1 MAVGDILNEGVA
13 ARPLRAAAW
22 LRPLIWTAAAI
33 VTLAVAIAP
42 DLIDLPRPQGALV
55 FDRASYTPV
64 NGSARDVTMPH
75 AIYISFREVL
85 PSVRYVFKFEPQA
98 GAQDDL
104 HVYVPSFN
112 RRIKLSVN
120 GSVFFDSETE
130 TIWTGAFISSSSL
143 IQIPRAILVAGQN
156 ALTIDVF
163 DVDRFAVPVHLSE
176 VYVGTAAALSWPF
189 KLRVFFQSQL
199 KIMALAVHF
208 VFGVGLIAAYFFRPK
223 DPLYSWLAVFLIVN
237 MLIAIGM
244 LIGWQPAVRSF
255 VLLFTVLAPAMGLL
269 FIGFSLA
276 LVGLR
281 PPKMLA
287 YMAIAITGALVPF
300 TFVDTTFSKIVL
312 AAIGGGVT
320 IASLCAAAMVFA
332 WSAIRR
338 GDTDAGLMLP
348 SAFLLVWFAVRDT
361 FVMAT
366 LPAHGFNLL
375 IPYVRPVFFSFLTVV
390 LLRRIGVTLD
400 QLDRANENL
409 SMRLA
414 EREAEL
420 AIFHRQ
426 EKAKTA
432 HLVREQE
439 RHRLTHDLHDG
450 ISGHLA
456 SIIALSERTGDKS
469 TEQAAR
475 EALNDLRLVI
485 YSLDL
490 DDSELPVALANFRDR
505 LIPQLHR
512 LGIELDWS
520 IAGLPEVSG
529 VTPGNALAILRILQE
544 AVTNAVKH
552 GPARRIVIRAS
563 AAAGDKV
570 MITVE
575 NDGRAF
581 SESGTGQSLGG
592 HGLGNMRRRAAGLQ
606 GDVTIDALPHG
617 TRLTL
622 LLPRRFPAFDDE
634 AAT

>member
-1 MAVGDILNEGVA
+1 MAVGDILNGRIA
-13 ARPLRAAAW
+13 ARPERAAAW
-22 LRPLIWTAAAI
+22 LRPLIWAAVAV
-33 VTLAVAIAP
+33 VTLVVAIAP
-42 DLIDLPRPQGALV
+42 DVIDLPRPQGAIVL
-55 FDRASYTPV
+55 DRATFIPST
-64 NGSARDVTMPH
+64 GSARDVTMPD
-75 AIYISFREVL
+75 AIYASFGEA
-85 PSVRYVFKFEPQA
+85 PASVRYIFRFDLQA
-98 GAQDDL
+98 GPQDDL
-104 HVYVPSFN
+104 HVFVPSFN
-112 RRIKLSVN
+112 RRIELSVN
-120 GSVFFDSETE
+120 GSEFFDSEPQ

-143 IQIPRAILVAGQN
+143 TQIPRAILVAGQN
-156 ALTIDVF
+156 EMTIDVF
-163 DVDRFAVPVHLSE
+163 DIDRFAVPVHLSE
-176 VYVGTAAALSWPF
+176 VYLGAADVLSWPF
-189 KLRVFFQSQL
+189 KMRVFFQGQL

-208 VFGVGLIAAYFFRPK
+208 VFGAGFIAAYFFRPK
-223 DPLYSWLAVFLIVN
+223 DPLFSWLAIFLFVN

-255 VLLFTVLAPAMGLL
+255 ALLYTVLAPAMGFL

-287 YMAIAITGALVPF
+287 YLAVAITCALVPF
-300 TFVDTTFSKIVL
+300 IFVDTTLSKIIL
-312 AAIGGGVT
+312 GAIGGGVT
-320 IASLCAAAMVFA
+320 IASLTAAALVFA

-348 SAFLLVWFAVRDT
+348 TAFLLVWFAVRDT

-390 LLRRIGVTLD
+390 LLRRIGATLD
-400 QLDRANENL
+400 QLDRSNENL
-409 SMRLA
+409 SIKLA

-432 HLVREQE
+432 LRVREHE
-439 RHRLTHDLHDG
+439 RQRLTHDLHDG

-456 SIIALSERTGDKS
+456 SIIALSERTGDKP
-469 TEQAAR
+469 TELAAR

-505 LIPQLHR
+505 LIPQLQR

-520 IAGLPEVSG
+520 IASLPEVSG

-552 GPARRIVIRAS
+552 GPARRIAIRGT
-563 AAAGDKV
+563 AAAGDRI

-581 SESGTGQSLGG
+581 SEAGRG
-592 HGLGNMRRRAAGLQ
+592 HGLANMRRRAAGLN
-606 GDVTIDALPHG
+606 GEVAIEALAHG

-634 AAT
+634 AVI

>member
-1 MAVGDILNEGVA
+1 MAVGDVLNERIA

-22 LRPLIWTAAAI
+22 LRPLLWATAAIA
-33 VTLAVAIAP
+33 TLAVAIVP
-42 DLIDLPRPQGALV
+42 DLIDLPRPQGAIVL
-55 FDRASYTPV
+55 DRATYTPS

-75 AIYISFREVL
+75 AIYVSFGEAP
-85 PSVRYVFKFEPQA
+85 PSVRYAFTFALDA
-98 GAQDDL
+98 GAQDDP
-104 HVYVPSFN
+104 HVFVPAFN

-120 GSVFFDSETE
+120 GSDFFDSEAQ

-143 IQIPRAILVAGQN
+143 TQIPRALLVAGQN
-156 ALTIDVF
+156 VLTMDVF
-163 DVDRFAVPVHLSE
+163 DVDRFAVPFHLSE
-176 VYVGTAAALSWPF
+176 LYLGTAAALSWPF
-189 KLRVFFQSQL
+189 KMKVFFQSQL
-199 KIMALAVHF
+199 KIMALAAHF
-208 VFGVGLIAAYFFRPK
+208 VFGVGMIAAYFFRPK
-223 DPLYSWLAVFLIVN
+223 DPLFSWLAVFLLVN

-287 YMAIAITGALVPF
+287 YIAIAITGALLPF
-300 TFVDTTFSKIVL
+300 IYVDATFSKIIL

-320 IASLCAAAMVFA
+320 IASLSTAALVFA

-375 IPYVRPVFFSFLTVV
+375 IPYVRPVFFAFLTVV
-390 LLRRIGVTLD
+390 LLRRIGATLD
-400 QLDRANENL
+400 QLDRSNENL
-409 SMRLA
+409 SLKLA

-432 HLVREQE
+432 LRVREQE
-439 RHRLTHDLHDG
+439 RARLTHDLHDG

-505 LIPQLHR
+505 LIPQLQR

-563 AAAGDKV
+563 AAAGGKV

-581 SESGTGQSLGG
+581 SEAGRG
-592 HGLGNMRRRAAGLQ
+592 HGLGNMRRRAAGLN
-606 GDVTIDALPHG
+606 GEVTIEATAHG

-634 AAT
+634 AVI

>member
-1 MAVGDILNEGVA
+1 MAVGDTLNERSA

-22 LRPLIWTAAAI
+22 LRPLLWATVAI
-33 VTLAVAIAP
+33 ATLAVAIVP
-42 DLIDLPRPQGALV
+42 DLLDLPRPQGAIVL
-55 FDRASYTPV
+55 DRATYTPG
-64 NGSARDVTMPH
+64 NGSAREVTMPH
-75 AIYISFREVL
+75 ALYVSFDEAP
-85 PSVRYVFKFEPQA
+85 PSMRYAFTFA
-98 GAQDDL
+98 LDAAAQDDL
-104 HVYVPSFN
+104 HVFVPSFN
-112 RRIKLSVN
+112 RRIKLAVN
-120 GSVFFDSETE
+120 GSDFFDSETQ
-130 TIWTGAFISSSSL
+130 TIWTGAFISSSAL
-143 IQIPRAILVAGQN
+143 TQIPRALLVAGQN
-156 ALTIDVF
+156 VLTMDVF

-176 VYVGTAAALSWPF
+176 LYLGTGAALSWPF
-189 KLRVFFQSQL
+189 KVQIFFHGQL
-199 KIMALAVHF
+199 KIMALAAHF
-208 VFGVGLIAAYFFRPK
+208 VFGVGMIAAYFFRPK
-223 DPLYSWLAVFLIVN
+223 DPLYSWLAVFLLVN

-244 LIGWQPAVRSF
+244 LIGWQPPVRSI

-287 YMAIAITGALVPF
+287 YIAIGITGALLPF
-300 TFVDTTFSKIVL
+300 VFVDAALSKIIL

-320 IASLCAAAMVFA
+320 IASLSAAALVFA

-338 GDTDAGLMLP
+338 GDPDAGLMLP
-348 SAFLLVWFAVRDT
+348 SAFLLVWFALRDT

-390 LLRRIGVTLD
+390 LLRRIGATLD
-400 QLDRANENL
+400 QLDRSNANL
-409 SMRLA
+409 SIKLA

-420 AIFHRQ
+420 AVFHRQ

-432 HLVREQE
+432 LRVREQE
-439 RHRLTHDLHDG
+439 RARLTHDLHDG

-456 SIIALSERTGDKS
+456 SIIALSERTGDKP
-469 TEQAAR
+469 TELAAR

-505 LIPQLHR
+505 LIPQLQR

-563 AAAGDKV
+563 AAAGGKV

-581 SESGTGQSLGG
+581 GEAGQNPAHG
-592 HGLGNMRRRAAGLQ
+592 HGLGSMRRRAEGLQ
-606 GDVTIDALPHG
+606 GEVIIEALAHG
-617 TRLTL
+617 TRVTL

-634 AAT
+634 P

>member
-1 MAVGDILNEGVA
+1 MGFRNVLDAGRIPE
-13 ARPLRAAAW
+13 RPDRAADW
-22 LRPLIWTAAAI
+22 LRPLVWA
-33 VTLAVAIAP
+33 AVAIATLAAAIGP
-42 DLIDLPRPQGALV
+42 DVVDLPRPQGAVVL
-55 FDRASYTPV
+55 DRATYIPS
-64 NGSARDVTMPH
+64 NGGARAVTLPH
-75 AIYISFREVL
+75 AIYPTFSEAP
-85 PSVRYVFKFEPQA
+85 PSVRYAFTFALDA
-98 GAQDDL
+98 GSPDDL
-104 HVYVPSFN
+104 HIFVPAFN

-120 GSVFFDSETE
+120 GSDFFDSEAQ

-143 IQIPRAILVAGQN
+143 SQIPRALLVAGQN
-156 ALTIDVF
+156 ALTMDVF
-163 DVDRFAVPVHLSE
+163 DVDRFAVPLHLSE
-176 VYVGTAAALSWPF
+176 LYLGTAAVLSWPF
-189 KLRVFFQSQL
+189 KVQVFFHSQL
-199 KIMALAVHF
+199 KIMALAAHF
-208 VFGVGLIAAYFFRPK
+208 VFGVGMIAAYFLRPK
-223 DPLYSWLAVFLIVN
+223 DPLFSWLAVFLLVN

-244 LIGWQPAVRSF
+244 LIGWQTAVRSF

-269 FIGFSLA
+269 FVGFSLA

-300 TFVDTTFSKIVL
+300 IFVDATLSKIIL

-320 IASLCAAAMVFA
+320 IASLSIGALVFA

-375 IPYVRPVFFSFLTVV
+375 IPYVRPVFFAFLTVV

-400 QLDRANENL
+400 QLDRSNENL
-409 SMRLA
+409 SIKLA

-420 AIFHRQ
+420 AIFHRR

-439 RHRLTHDLHDG
+439 RQRLTHDLHDG

-505 LIPQLHR
+505 LLPQLHR
-512 LGIELDWS
+512 LGVELDWS

-544 AVTNAVKH
+544 AVTNALKH
-552 GPARRIVIRAS
+552 GPARRIAIRGS
-563 AAAGDKV
+563 TAADGGVA
-570 MITVE
+570 ITVE

-581 SESGTGQSLGG
+581 TEADVGY
-592 HGLGNMRRRAAGLQ
+592 GLGNMRRRAAGLN
-606 GDVTIDALPHG
+606 GEVRIEALAHG
-617 TRLTL
+617 TRLIL
-622 LLPRRFPAFDDE
+622 LLPSRFPAFEDDVVG
-634 AAT
+634 